1 MHARRLVVGLAAVC
15 WLSGA
20 GATAAAQSATASIQ
34 AVAEVSDIQIS
45 IASLTQL
52 RFGAVVPGTPR
63 TIDPAVSLQAGK
75 FEILGARRA
84 EFTLSMTLPAQL
96 TAGTGPFAIPI
107 AFGATAG
114 CYDERDRQNQC
125 TTWDPG
131 TTLTARIRPTPP
143 PNNTFYVWLG
153 GTVTPAAAQVP
164 GVYSAVVT
172 ASVAYT
178 GN

>member
-1 MHARRLVVGLAAVC
+1 VAWLAGMA
-15 WLSGA
+15 WIAGIGA
-20 GATAAAQSATASIQ
+20 PAAAQSASASMQ
-34 AVAEVSDIQIS
+34 VLAEVSDIQIS
-45 IASLTQL
+45 IAALAQL
-52 RFGAVVPGTPR
+52 RFGDVVPGTPR
-63 TIDPAVSLQAGK
+63 IVDPGVSVDAGK

-84 EFTLSMTLPAQL
+84 EFTLSLTLPAL
-96 TAGTGPFAIPI
+96 LRAGSGPYAMPI
-107 AFGATAG
+107 AFGPTAG
-114 CYDERDRQNQC
+114 CYYARDRQNQC
-125 TTWDPG
+125 AVWDPG
-131 TTLTARIRPTPP
+131 TALTARIRPTPP